1 MEKNNNFQ
9 QLLTALFDYQEI
21 EENPQLKK
29 LIDKSQIYSRELSD
43 DELDFVNAAGE
54 IDNGKKPNSEEKPL

>member
-1 MEKNNNFQ
+1 MGKNENFR

-21 EENPQLKK
+21 EENPRIKK
-29 LIDKSQIYSRELSD
+29 LIDKSQAYSRELMD

-54 IDNGKKPNSEEKPL
+54 INNGKKPDSEEKPL

>member
-9 QLLTALFDYQEI
+9 QLLTALVDYQEI
-21 EENPQLKK
+21 EENPRLKN

-54 IDNGKKPNSEEKPL
+54 IDNGKKPHSEEKPL